1 MFISCNRSRNM
12 SRKHQKSKIVT
23 YYFQKSINC
32 TFTIN
37 TSKCSI
43 NFINYL
49 HESRWH
55 IKIEAA
61 LCTPHKKT
69 KFTTQLGLM
78 SPIRDFIWIASK
90 ILACRVV
97 ATRSSLALIY
107 KNITLVSQ
115 KKKFLKDYTWIYW
128 ETYWRHA
135 HYSKWLRTHNYHGIK
150 M

>member
-1 MFISCNRSRNM
+1 MFMSCNRSRNM
-12 SRKHQKSKIVT
+12 SSKHQKSKTVT

-55 IKIEAA
+55 IKIEAE
-61 LCTPHKKT
+61 LCTRRKQT
-69 KFTTQLGLM
+69 KLTTQLGLM
-78 SPIRDFIWIASK
+78 SPIRAFIWIASK

-107 KNITLVSQ
+107 KYYPCLSKNVV
-115 KKKFLKDYTWIYW
+115 LKISTWIYW
-128 ETYWRHA
+128 ETYLRHA
-135 HYSKWLRTHNYHGIK
+135 HYSKWLRTHNYHGIE